1 MLFRG
6 LILSLGYLYFER
18 FPPPPLAT
26 RADPQALAFFLSW
39 MANSRGWGLLS
50 VKSPGEGT
58 QKEGKCPVHRQH
70 CNIFHWPHSR
80 VVTFKHFNVRFFV
93 SLNIFLCNSG
103 ILIKTYVSD
112 HQSLQWNLC
121 VLTSLRGAQGQ
132 FSENICSEDDVR
144 SRIYGTFVVKY
155 LCCLHLLGFWNI

>member
-1 MLFRG
+1 MLFKA
-6 LILSLGYLYFER
+6 LILRLGYLCFER
-18 FPPPPLAT
+18 SPPLPT
-26 RADPQALAFFLSW
+26 RADPQALAFFLPW

-93 SLNIFLCNSG
+93 SLNIFLRNSA

-112 HQSLQWNLC
+112 HQSLQWNVC
-121 VLTSLRGAQGQ
+121 AHVTFSVIWSSLLIWVTWGALLHFVGWFIS
-132 FSENICSEDDVR
+132 FSE
-144 SRIYGTFVVKY
+144 
-155 LCCLHLLGFWNI
+155 

>member
-1 MLFRG
+1 MLFRV
-6 LILSLGYLYFER
+6 LTLSLGYLCSQH
-18 FPPPPLAT
+18 PPPLSN
-26 RADPQALAFFLSW
+26 PGWPPGISIFLPW

-50 VKSPGEGT
+50 VKSPGVGT

-93 SLNIFLCNSG
+93 SLNIFLCNSP

-112 HQSLQWNLC
+112 HQSLQWNVCAHVTQL
-121 VLTSLRGAQGQ
+121 VIFSVIWSSLLIWATCGALLHVGWFIS
-132 FSENICSEDDVR
+132 FSE
-144 SRIYGTFVVKY
+144 
-155 LCCLHLLGFWNI
+155 